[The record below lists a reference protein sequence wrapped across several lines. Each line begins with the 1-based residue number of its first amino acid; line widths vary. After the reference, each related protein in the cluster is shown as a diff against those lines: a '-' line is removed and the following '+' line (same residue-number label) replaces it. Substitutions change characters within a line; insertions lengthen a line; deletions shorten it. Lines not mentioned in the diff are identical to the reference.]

1 MQEHDARVLRG
12 AAVPTAIVALP
23 IVLVATVLAGAKGA
37 LGAVAGVVLVA
48 VFFTAGVVVL
58 GWAAKIN
65 PVALMNVAIATYLVK
80 VAALLL
86 ILLAFGD
93 TTLFDRRA
101 FGLSILVAAIVWMA
115 GEVWAFSQL
124 KILYVEP
131 DRGA

>member
-1 MQEHDARVLRG
+1 MQEHDARILRG
-12 AAVPTAIVALP
+12 AAVPTAVVAVPL
-23 IVLVATVLAGAKGA
+23 VLIAGLLAGGKGA
-37 LGAVAGVVLVA
+37 LGAALGVVVVA
-48 VFFTAGVVVL
+48 VFFTVGVVVL

-80 VAALLL
+80 AFALLL
-86 ILLAFGD
+86 VLVFLGD

-101 FGLSILVAAIVWMA
+101 FGLSIVMAAVVWMA
-115 GEVWAFSQL
+115 GEVRAFSQL

>member
-12 AAVPTAIVALP
+12 AAVPTAIVAPP

-48 VFFTAGVVVL
+48 VFFTVGVVVL

-65 PVALMNVAIATYLVK
+65 PVALMNVAIVTYLVK
-80 VAALLL
+80 VGALLL

-115 GEVWAFSQL
+115 GEVWAFSRL